1 MFIIVHPLKCLE
13 SMKKCFYNKTESEKK
28 DLVTK
33 HSHHE
38 HG

>member
-1 MFIIVHPLKCLE
+1 
-13 SMKKCFYNKTESEKK
+13 MKKCFYNKTESEKK